1 MGTVQATG
9 GRAAV
14 LPSERVLAAVAS
26 LGLHDDGTLAAARL
40 SDDDFATLIRLSES
54 HRLLGA
60 LAEAVATGAL
70 AVSPDQLALVI
81 GYHNRWLSNA
91 LLTEA
96 MLLRV
101 DDCFAAHHI
110 DYRVL
115 KGVALSHVAYD
126 DPSWR
131 VYSDLDILV
140 RSADFVR
147 AIAALCQ
154 DLGGDRL
161 VPELRP
167 GFDLEFGREATVHV
181 GGREIDL
188 HRTLVDGAFGLTV
201 DLDDLFAEPTWF
213 EVAGRRFPALGGTP
227 AVLHACYDVALGD
240 HPVRL
245 SALRDLLLLHSK
257 GFDFDAVTSM
267 ARRWRGEAV
276 VERAAHLATDTLAL
290 PCEHGLHAYAALG
303 STRQQRWLLRS
314 YGGRPGPYATH
325 LAAIAVIPGVR
336 RRLRYVRAITRPSPE
351 YLASRGWTRRGHMR
365 RALRQFAGRNTRGG

>member
-1 MGTVQATG
+1 M
-9 GRAAV
+9 
-14 LPSERVLAAVAS
+14 AS
-26 LGLHDDGTLAAARL
+26 VGLHDDGTLAAARL
-40 SDDDFATLIRLSES
+40 GDDDFATLMHLAES

-70 AVSPDQLALVI
+70 TVSPDQLGLVI
-81 GYHNRWLSNA
+81 EYHNRWLSNA

-96 MLLRV
+96 MLLLV
-101 DDCFAAHHI
+101 DECFSEHHI

-140 RSADFVR
+140 RSADFVS

-154 DLGGDRL
+154 DLGGHRL

-167 GFDLEFGREATVHV
+167 GFDREFGREATIRV

-188 HRTLVDGAFGLTV
+188 HRTLVDGAFGFTL

-213 EVAGRRFPALGGTP
+213 DVAGRRFPALGGT
-227 AVLHACYDVALGD
+227 AAFLHACYDAALGD

-245 SALRDLLLLHSK
+245 SALRDLLLLHAQ
-257 GFDFDAVTSM
+257 GVDFDAVAEM
-267 ARRWRGEAV
+267 AQRWHGEAV
-276 VERAAHLATDTLAL
+276 VEQAAHLAVDTLAL
-290 PCEHGLHAYAALG
+290 PPDHGLQAYATLG
-303 STRQQRWLLRS
+303 STRRQRWLLRS
-314 YGGRPGPYATH
+314 YGGRPGPYGTH
-325 LAAIAVIPGVR
+325 LVAIAVMRGVR
-336 RRLRYVRAITRPSPE
+336 RRFRYVRAITRPSAE
-351 YLASRGWTRRGHMR
+351 YLSSRGWTQHGHVR
-365 RALRQFAGRNTRGG
+365 RALRQFAGKSTRGG